1 MRISSESVSGRREGR
16 RRDGNKDGEGGGPIA
31 IAPSEKQG
39 MILRSPD
46 VLNLQIALRF
56 RACPLR
62 PEEGYPEMT
71 EAMFIPHSPTLN
83 NDVLET
89 KEH

>member
-1 MRISSESVSGRREGR
+1 MM
-16 RRDGNKDGEGGGPIA
+16 
-31 IAPSEKQG
+31 KQQ
-39 MILRSPD
+39 SPD